1 MASAIV
7 QSSLIRLRRPTTLC
21 DTVDPAL
28 ISDPSPMMQLWISAS
43 TIFEGGRKR
52 LMV

>member
-1 MASAIV
+1 VSDTT
-7 QSSLIRLRRPTTLC
+7 QSSLISDLRPTTLRV
-21 DTVDPAL
+21 TVLPAL

-52 LMV
+52 DIV